1 MKPEMNKR
9 FFLDTSAFFKEY
21 HNEEGSDH
29 LHGIFEQARNGRV
42 ILCISIITI
51 SEVLNALDK
60 IRKRRIISDSE
71 CQIIA
76 DGILFRYC
84 RIDRTRKNGDP

>member
-1 MKPEMNKR
+1 MKSEMNKL

-21 HNEEGSDH
+21 HDEEGSHH
-29 LHGIFEQARNGRV
+29 LHDIFDQAKKGR
-42 ILCISIITI
+42 ITLCISIITI

-60 IRKRRIISDSE
+60 IRKRQIISDHE

-76 DGILFRYC
+76 DAILFRYC
-84 RIDRTRKNGDP
+84 RIDRTGENGDP